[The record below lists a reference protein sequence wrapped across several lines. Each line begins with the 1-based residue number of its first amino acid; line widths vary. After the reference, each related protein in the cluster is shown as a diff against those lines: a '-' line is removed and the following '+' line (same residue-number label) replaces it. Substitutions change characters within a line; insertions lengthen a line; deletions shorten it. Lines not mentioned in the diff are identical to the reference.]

1 MADVAADAIRADAR
15 RGDDRHRRTGRPR
28 IEPLFEPDPAA
39 SQVVMTRFECPNLLA
54 LVRLRL
60 LHGRVGRDVRR
71 HAAGFLGVRVVVDWP
86 TRVMWSISL
95 WEDLDSVYSMGD
107 VPRHIV
113 AARAPGRLGVRT
125 TSGVFCFAGDWRH
138 VMFRSPMPG
147 VSPLHQVPDDQ
158 PPTGG

>member
-1 MADVAADAIRADAR
+1 
-15 RGDDRHRRTGRPR
+15 
-28 IEPLFEPDPAA
+28 
-39 SQVVMTRFECPNLLA
+39 MTRFECPNLLA

-86 TRVMWSISL
+86 TRVMLSISL

-125 TSGVFCFAGDWRH
+125 TSGVFCFAGDWRDTSCSGPRCLASRRCIK
-138 VMFRSPMPG
+138 FPMTN
-147 VSPLHQVPDDQ
+147 HQQEADRCPSQ
-158 PPTGG
+158 PIAGPSG